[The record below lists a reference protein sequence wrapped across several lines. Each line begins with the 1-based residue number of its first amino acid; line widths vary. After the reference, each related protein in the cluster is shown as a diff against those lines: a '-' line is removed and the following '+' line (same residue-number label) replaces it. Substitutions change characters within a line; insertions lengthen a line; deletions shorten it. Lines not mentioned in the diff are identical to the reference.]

1 MQDDNRQIGEILRAA
16 RENSGLSVEDVVFR
30 TGLPRSAVL
39 ALEAEDFSAF
49 ASPVYAR
56 SFLSQ
61 YSDFLNVD
69 AHGWLEALEPGSFSA
84 AAMLHP
90 VVEAPAEERTPER
103 SGPSAAGGGWL
114 TLLGLSALSVGI
126 VVASIKGYEFFESR
140 FGEPS
145 TPKPVVEVLAPP
157 VPAAAAPT
165 APVEKLPEPYPLP
178 PPQDIPADPS
188 APPPRAIIVR

>member
-1 MQDDNRQIGEILRAA
+1 MQDDDRQIGEILRAA
-16 RENSGLSVEDVVFR
+16 RESSGLSVEDIVFR

-84 AAMLHP
+84 AGMLHP
-90 VVEAPAEERTPER
+90 LVEAPAEERGSEHSR
-103 SGPSAAGGGWL
+103 PSAAGGGWL

-140 FGEPS
+140 FGGPPPS
-145 TPKPVVEVLAPP
+145 KPVVEVLAPP
-157 VPAAAAPT
+157 VPAAAAP
-165 APVEKLPEPYPLP
+165 VEKLAEPPPPP
-178 PPQDIPADPS
+178 PPQETPEDPS